1 MSTWFAIFWLIL
13 AIVLGAFEAVTV
25 QLVAIWFALGSL
37 AAIVPSLMGGSM
49 WIQFA
54 VFVLVS
60 LLALAATRPFVKKLR
75 VKQVHTNADS
85 LIGQVGI
92 VASECIDPSKGIG
105 RVVISGQDWAACTE
119 DGSVIPKDEHV
130 LVKGITGVKLVV
142 EAIG

>member
-1 MSTWFAIFWLIL
+1 
-13 AIVLGAFEAVTV
+13 
-25 QLVAIWFALGSL
+25 
-37 AAIVPSLMGGSM
+37 M

-75 VKQVHTNADS
+75 VKQVHTNTDS